1 MKSPK
6 KPRNKWLQL
15 MNIPFQ
21 MGVIIFAFAFFGK
34 WLDEKY
40 LNENKTF
47 TIILTLLGVFLALYN
62 VITQVNKLNKDE

>member
-6 KPRNKWLQL
+6 KQPNKWLQL

-21 MGVIIFAFAFFGK
+21 MGAIIFAFAFFGQ

-40 LNENKTF
+40 SNENKIF

-62 VITQVNKLNKDE
+62 VIRQVNKLNKDE

>member
-6 KPRNKWLQL
+6 KRPNKWLQL

-21 MGVIIFAFAFFGK
+21 MGAIIFAFAFFGQ

-40 LNENKTF
+40 TNENKTF
-47 TIILTLLGVFLALYN
+47 TIVFTLSGVFLALYN